1 MTIAKFQGGDA
12 VTMTSSEI
20 AELTG
25 KLHKNVIRDIRVM
38 LIELYGADKL
48 ERIVPEQYRHRHTE
62 YIRENADSIMEA
74 LFGDGSKRNHED
86 SRGFSWARD
95 VRGYVSDFK
104 LNRELTETLITGYS
118 IPLRHKVIRR
128 LHDLEEQAARP
139 MTQAEITAANANH
152 LVAVE
157 RQQREQQV
165 ALERIETRVANVEQV
180 RYLDSRPAGF
190 ESMTTIRER
199 INLRHGIPPW
209 VINAVMR
216 DIPGAPLPFA
226 MVRSKH
232 ADDGGQPYAI
242 WPKADITRRFDKFVT
257 ECTFVT
263 AQRATHPDIQQ
274 GRFKLRQRNPA

>member
-12 VTMTSSEI
+12 VTMSSREI
-20 AELTG
+20 ADLVGSRHDKVKQSIERLAARNDNTG
-25 KLHKNVIRDIRVM
+25 KPVICLPPLGEYLDSLGRP
-38 LIELYGADKL
+38 A
-48 ERIVPEQYRHRHTE
+48 TE
-62 YIRENADSIMEA
+62 YLVYKRDSFVVVAQLCPEFTAA
-74 LFGDGSKRNHED
+74 LVDR
-86 SRGFSWARD
+86 WQA
-95 VRGYVSDFK
+95 
-104 LNRELTETLITGYS
+104 
-118 IPLRHKVIRR
+118 
-128 LHDLEEQAARP
+128 LEEQAARP

-165 ALERIETRVANVEQV
+165 ALERIETRVASVEQV

-199 INLRHGIPPW
+199 ISLRHGMPQW

-216 DIPGAPLPFA
+216 DIAGAPLPFA

-232 ADDGGQPYAI
+232 ADDGAQPYPI
-242 WPKADITRRFDKFVT
+242 WPTADITRRFDRFAA

-263 AQRATHPDIQQ
+263 SERATHPDIQQ
-274 GRFKLRQRNPA
+274 GRFKLRQRNHA

>member
-1 MTIAKFQGGDA
+1 MTIVTIKDGDA
-12 VTMTSSEI
+12 VTTTLVI
-20 AELTG
+20 ADGTFSDHASVI
-25 KLHKNVIRDIRVM
+25 KL
-38 LIELYGADKL
+38 
-48 ERIVPEQYRHRHTE
+48 
-62 YIRENADSIMEA
+62 
-74 LFGDGSKRNHED
+74 
-86 SRGFSWARD
+86 
-95 VRGYVSDFK
+95 VRTYQA
-104 LNRELTETLITGYS
+104 
-118 IPLRHKVIRR
+118 
-128 LHDLEEQAARP
+128 DLEEFGLLDFKSESTGGRPTEYAFLNEPQSTLLLTYMRNTDIVRAFKKKLVREFWDLVQQRNQP

-165 ALERIETRVANVEQV
+165 ALDRIETRMANVEQV

-199 INLRHGIPPW
+199 IKLRHGVPPW

-216 DIPGAPLPFA
+216 DVPGAPLPFA

-232 ADDGGQPYAI
+232 ADEGAQPYPI
-242 WPKADITRRFDKFVT
+242 WPTADITRRFDRFAA

-263 AQRATHPDIQQ
+263 AERATHPDIQQ

>member
-12 VTMTSSEI
+12 VTMSSREI

-25 KLHKNVIRDIRVM
+25 KRHFHVTTDIEKM
-38 LIELYGADKL
+38 LADLKEDATGFRAIYL
-48 ERIVPEQYRHRHTE
+48 DSMNREQTE
-62 YIRENADSIMEA
+62 YLLDREHTDC
-74 LFGDGSKRNHED
+74 L
-86 SRGFSWARD
+86 
-95 VRGYVSDFK
+95 
-104 LNRELTETLITGYS
+104 LTGYS
-118 IPLRHKVIRR
+118 AAMRMVVIKRWR
-128 LHDLEEQAARP
+128 ELEEQAARP

-226 MVRSKH
+226 MVRSNH
-232 ADDGGQPYAI
+232 ADDGAQPYAI
-242 WPKADITRRFDKFVT
+242 WPKADITRRFDRFVT
-257 ECTFVT
+257 ECTLVT
-263 AQRATHPDIQQ
+263 AERATHPDIQQ
-274 GRFKLRQRNPA
+274 GRFKLRQRTSA

>member
-1 MTIAKFQGGDA
+1 MTITPFKGGDA
-12 VTMTSSEI
+12 VMSSQEI
-20 AELTG
+20 ADLVG
-25 KLHKNVIRDIRVM
+25 KRHDNVKRTIETLVERKTIQLPQIEEVKNHLGQTV
-38 LIELYGADKL
+38 
-48 ERIVPEQYRHRHTE
+48 EQYQVGKR
-62 YIRENADSIMEA
+62 DSFVVVAQLSPEFTAALVDRWQELEA
-74 LFGDGSKRNHED
+74 
-86 SRGFSWARD
+86 
-95 VRGYVSDFK
+95 
-104 LNRELTETLITGYS
+104 
-118 IPLRHKVIRR
+118 
-128 LHDLEEQAARP
+128 QAARP

-190 ESMTTIRER
+190 ESMTTIRDR

-242 WPKADITRRFDKFVT
+242 WPKADITLRFDKFVT

>member
-12 VTMTSSEI
+12 VTMSSREI
-20 AELTG
+20 ADLVGSRHDKVKQSIERLAARNDNTG
-25 KLHKNVIRDIRVM
+25 KPVICLPPLGEYLDSLGRP
-38 LIELYGADKL
+38 A
-48 ERIVPEQYRHRHTE
+48 TE
-62 YIRENADSIMEA
+62 YLVNKRDSFVVVAQLCPEFTAA
-74 LFGDGSKRNHED
+74 LVDR
-86 SRGFSWARD
+86 WQA
-95 VRGYVSDFK
+95 
-104 LNRELTETLITGYS
+104 
-118 IPLRHKVIRR
+118 
-128 LHDLEEQAARP
+128 LEEQAARP

-165 ALERIETRVANVEQV
+165 ALERIETRVASVEQV

-199 INLRHGIPPW
+199 ISLRHGMPQW

-216 DIPGAPLPFA
+216 DIAGAPLPFA

-232 ADDGGQPYAI
+232 ADDGAQPYPI
-242 WPKADITRRFDKFVT
+242 WPTADITRRFDRFAA

-263 AQRATHPDIQQ
+263 SERATHPDIQQ
-274 GRFKLRQRNPA
+274 GRFKLRQRNHA